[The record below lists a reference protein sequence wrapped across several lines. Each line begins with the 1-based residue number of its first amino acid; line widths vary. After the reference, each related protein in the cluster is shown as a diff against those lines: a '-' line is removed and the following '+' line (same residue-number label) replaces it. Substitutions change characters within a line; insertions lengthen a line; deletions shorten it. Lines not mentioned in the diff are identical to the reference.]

1 MEGAS
6 WIVQKAF
13 KESEHHLTQMT
24 ELVKEFVKRSKQCL
38 KSEVLNEY
46 DGKMVLQVREWLF
59 KELTI

>member
-13 KESEHHLTQMT
+13 KESEHHLNQMT
-24 ELVKEFVKRSKQCL
+24 ELVEEFVKRSKQCL

-46 DGKMVLQVREWLF
+46 DGKMVVQVREWLF